1 MFAKAHRVVDAPR
14 QQLPVITGEDSL
26 EHARIFAG
34 NPDIITF
41 DDQGRAMRNG
51 APYRV
56 FKDFSPF
63 LPKDSKSVLFHEPYN
78 CMDGPIK
85 KMVDE
90 IVRAL
95 DKSPDDIK
103 IIFSGEEEKMK
114 SFLATSATLHAA
126 AIKVVPPSAKPKPDT
141 APRPRM

>member
-1 MFAKAHRVVDAPR
+1 MSDGFR
-14 QQLPVITGEDSL
+14 QQLPVVTGENSL
-26 EHARIFAG
+26 EHARIYAG
-34 NPDIITF
+34 NPDVITF
-41 DDQGRAMRNG
+41 DAEGRALRNG

-63 LPKDSKSVLFHEPYN
+63 LPKDSKAVLFHEPYN

-95 DKSPDDIK
+95 DKSPDGIK
-103 IIFSGEEEKMK
+103 IVFSGEEEKMK
-114 SFLATSATLHAA
+114 SFLATSSVLHSAA
-126 AIKVVPPSAKPKPDT
+126 LKVVPPEAKPIKP
-141 APRPRM
+141 APDFGPPHR